1 MNVLK
6 LGIVAAAAVAI
17 VAIMMVV
24 ALPLTLQATTP
35 PTQPRIS
42 LTEVSFFTPGL
53 CITSV
58 CGYDDP
64 YEVSFTLVN
73 AGDAD
78 GFARVEFLI
87 DEVVVMELEYLVMA
101 GESEFHVE
109 PVKVD
114 DCFLHYADARL
125 GDVRKA

>member
-24 ALPLTLQATTP
+24 ALPLNLQATTP
-35 PTQPRIS
+35 STQPRIS
-42 LTEVSFFTPGL
+42 LTEVSFFTFGL
-53 CITSV
+53 CLIGV
-58 CGYDDP
+58 CGYDVP

-78 GFARVEFLI
+78 GFATVEFLLDGVMI
-87 DEVVVMELEYLVMA
+87 MEVEYFVVA
-101 GESEFHVE
+101 GQQESHRESVPVE
-109 PVKVD
+109 
-114 DCFLHYADARL
+114 DCFLHDADARL